1 MPRLKGC
8 GRRFKGLKHV
18 KKKVPQSKD
27 DPSNPPPSPGQT
39 PTEDN
44 PKDPPHPTKEPNP
57 SINLDSGSND
67 EECANSNK
75 EGNATTIRK
84 LPSST
89 QKPLINATP
98 PKNFSTVERAIMNQA
113 SHLEI
118 FRSQR
123 AGRRTFQPRQC

>member
-1 MPRLKGC
+1 MPRTGI
-8 GRRFKGLKHV
+8 GRR
-18 KKKVPQSKD
+18 KKSKWRSHKITKAQD
-27 DPSNPPPSPGQT
+27 NPSNPPASPGQT

-44 PKDPPHPTKEPNP
+44 PKDPPHPTKEPNS

-67 EECANSNK
+67 EECANRNK

-98 PKNFSTVERAIMNQA
+98 
-113 SHLEI
+113 
-118 FRSQR
+118 
-123 AGRRTFQPRQC
+123 

>member
-1 MPRLKGC
+1 MGKKLRFHRRTKT
-8 GRRFKGLKHV
+8 GRHS
-18 KKKVPQSKD
+18 KKTSEAKDNPTNLPDPSETKPTEKTEKFTKENAPQSKD

-98 PKNFSTVERAIMNQA
+98 PKK
-113 SHLEI
+113 
-118 FRSQR
+118 
-123 AGRRTFQPRQC
+123 FQHC